1 MVELMGTTSERTSI
15 YRDAETVS
23 AEEYREHEEA
33 RYFLSDGIQSDGI
46 RIYELAFPDRSDPT
60 PSCLGRRHVHVMLY
74 TKRRAGTKAFKS
86 LVSEVQNMEPC
97 ADSNA
102 GYRLANS
109 RSVYWKG
116 FGPVL

>member
-74 TKRRAGTKAFKS
+74 TKRRAGTKAFELS
-86 LVSEVQNMEPC
+86 QHLGQ
-97 ADSNA
+97 
-102 GYRLANS
+102 AN
-109 RSVYWKG
+109 VT
-116 FGPVL
+116 